1 MMRLNLV
8 VEGQT
13 EETFVRDLLRPH
25 LLGFGV
31 TATARCVKTGR
42 KRGRD
47 FRGGVVNYA
56 KVRKDLT
63 LWMRE
68 DQRPEAHFATF
79 IDLYRLPRDFPGY
92 EAAEKAGDIH
102 ARVSRIEEAFEADIA
117 HHLGQFIPHIQ
128 PYEFEALLFA
138 HPGAFELRFPDRA
151 QRVAMLTD
159 TAAEFASPE
168 HIDDDDPPSKRIL
181 SIFPDYDKTG
191 DGPILAAEIG
201 LSAMRGRCAHF
212 GAWLTK
218 LEAIGQPA

>member
-1 MMRLNLV
+1 MRLNLV

-13 EETFVRDLLRPH
+13 EEAFVRDLLRPH

-31 TATARCVKTGR
+31 VATARCVQTGR

-47 FRGGVVNYA
+47 FRGGVINYA

-68 DQRPEAHFATF
+68 DQRPEAYFATF

-102 ARVSRIEEAFEADIA
+102 ARVSRIEEAFEADIP

-128 PYEFEALLFA
+128 PYEFEALLLA
-138 HPGAFELRFPDRA
+138 RPSAFELRFPHRA
-151 QRVAMLTD
+151 EQVTVLSDIVAGF
-159 TAAEFASPE
+159 ESPE
-168 HIDDDDPPSKRIL
+168 HIDDDNPPSKRVL
-181 SIFPDYDKTG
+181 AVFPDYHKTG

-201 LSAMRGRCAHF
+201 LAAMRDRCSHF

-218 LEAIGQPA
+218 LEAIGQSA